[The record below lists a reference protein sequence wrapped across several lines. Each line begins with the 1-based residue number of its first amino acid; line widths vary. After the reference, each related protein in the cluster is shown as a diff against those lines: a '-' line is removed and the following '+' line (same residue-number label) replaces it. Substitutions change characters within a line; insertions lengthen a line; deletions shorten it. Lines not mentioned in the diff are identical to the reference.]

1 MRHVAVFLFAL
12 ASASASF
19 AQTFPSKPIRLIV
32 TLPPGGPTDA
42 TARTIGQKVGDV
54 LGQTIIIENKP
65 GAGGQIAGE
74 AVVRAPADGY
84 TLLFGGVGTHGITPN
99 LYKKLM
105 YDPVKDLACV
115 STASSTANVLLVH
128 PSLPVKSVA
137 ELVAYARAH
146 PGLDYGSSGIGNTPH
161 LTMEMFRTRAGI
173 DLTHVPY
180 KGGAQYSLA
189 LLTGEVKVMFNN
201 LPGEL
206 GNIKAGKVRPL
217 AVTTRERVPQLPD
230 VPTLAEAGV
239 PGVEVTVWF
248 GFFAPAATPK
258 PVIAKLNDAVVKALN
273 SADLKERLATQVV
286 QPIPSTPEECNA
298 YVHNE
303 IAKWAKVID
312 EAKVPKE

>member
-1 MRHVAVFLFAL
+1 MRALFLVVSILCAC
-12 ASASASF
+12 SAQ
-19 AQTFPSKPIRLIV
+19 AQGFPTKPIRLLV

-54 LGQTIIIENKP
+54 LGQTLIIENKP

-99 LYKKLM
+99 LYKKPM
-105 YDPVKDLACV
+105 YDPVKDLACI

-128 PSLPVKSVA
+128 PSLPVHSVA
-137 ELVAYARAH
+137 ELVAYAKAH
-146 PGLDYGSSGIGNTPH
+146 PGLDYGSSGIGNSPH
-161 LTMEMFRTRAGI
+161 LTMEMFQDRAGI
-173 DLTHVPY
+173 KLTHVPY

-217 AVTTRERVPQLPD
+217 AVTTKTRVPQLPD

-258 PVIAKLNDAVVKALN
+258 PVIAKLNEAVVKAL
-273 SADLKERLATQVV
+273 SSPDLSERLASQVV

-298 YVHNE
+298 YVKAE
-303 IAKWAKVID
+303 IAKWAKVIED
-312 EAKVPKE
+312 AKVPKE